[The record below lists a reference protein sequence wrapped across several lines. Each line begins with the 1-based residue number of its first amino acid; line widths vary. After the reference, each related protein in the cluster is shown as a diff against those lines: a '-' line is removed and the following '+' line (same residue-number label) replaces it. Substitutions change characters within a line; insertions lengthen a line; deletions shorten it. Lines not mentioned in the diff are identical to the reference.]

1 MAKTPCTGPFA
12 ALIAQYIN
20 YKRSLGFKMRDTEER
35 LRRFDNLAKKMDVPG
50 GAIPKLLIDEWL
62 KPANA
67 ESDYNRTTRASV
79 IRGFSSYLC
88 LLGYD
93 SYVPRLPR
101 QRSVFT
107 PHIFTSREMSA
118 IFRECDRL
126 SNTRR
131 YTYSIYS
138 AMPALI
144 RMLYGTGIRIGEAV
158 SLRHRDV
165 DLAKGALL
173 LKETKNGCE
182 RLVPMSL
189 SLREVCKDYV
199 AFKQSHGI
207 SVEAEDIFFTTYDG
221 SKGLLPSTVYE
232 VFRTVLQRSG
242 IPHGGRSHGPRI
254 HDLRHTFCVN
264 ALVKMSESGLDLYHT
279 MPILMTYVGHRSL
292 EATNRYVRLTQEM
305 YPGVLAKLDEAYRHV
320 FPEIGYDLNSEE
332 YETD

>member
-1 MAKTPCTGPFA
+1 MTTYMAKTPCTGPFA
-12 ALIAQYIN
+12 PLIAQYVS
-20 YKRSLGFKMRDTEER
+20 YRRSLGFKMRDTEER
-35 LRRFDNLAKKMDVPG
+35 LRRFDNLAKEMDVPG
-50 GAIPKLLIDEWL
+50 GAIPKFLIDEWL

-107 PHIFTSREMSA
+107 PHIFTSRELAA

-138 AMPALI
+138 AMPTLI

-165 DLAKGALL
+165 DLTKGALL

-221 SKGLLPSTVYE
+221 SRGSLPATVYE
-232 VFRTVLQRSG
+232 IFRTVLQRAG
-242 IPHGGRSHGPRI
+242 IPHGGRSRGPR
-254 HDLRHTFCVN
+254 
-264 ALVKMSESGLDLYHT
+264 
-279 MPILMTYVGHRSL
+279 
-292 EATNRYVRLTQEM
+292 
-305 YPGVLAKLDEAYRHV
+305 
-320 FPEIGYDLNSEE
+320 
-332 YETD
+332 

>member
-107 PHIFTSREMSA
+107 PHIFTSREMSS
-118 IFRECDRL
+118 IF
-126 SNTRR
+126 
-131 YTYSIYS
+131 
-138 AMPALI
+138 
-144 RMLYGTGIRIGEAV
+144 
-158 SLRHRDV
+158 
-165 DLAKGALL
+165 
-173 LKETKNGCE
+173 
-182 RLVPMSL
+182 
-189 SLREVCKDYV
+189 
-199 AFKQSHGI
+199 
-207 SVEAEDIFFTTYDG
+207 
-221 SKGLLPSTVYE
+221 
-232 VFRTVLQRSG
+232 
-242 IPHGGRSHGPRI
+242 
-254 HDLRHTFCVN
+254 
-264 ALVKMSESGLDLYHT
+264 SE
-279 MPILMTYVGHRSL
+279 
-292 EATNRYVRLTQEM
+292 
-305 YPGVLAKLDEAYRHV
+305 
-320 FPEIGYDLNSEE
+320 
-332 YETD
+332 